1 MINNT
6 FIRSERDADIARIHD
21 VHAAAFGANV
31 GIGGMTD
38 DLRRLAGGFQTLS
51 VVATIDDMVV
61 GHVMVSHAF
70 LDTDRKLVDV
80 AVLSPLGVVPDHQ
93 GQGIGT
99 ALIGAA
105 IKATND
111 LGLPMLFLE
120 GHHKYYGTRGF
131 ENAMD
136 LGVRRPSTR
145 IPPKAFQVA
154 KLSSYDESLTGTF
167 VYRDVHWRHG
177 VGLYRN
183 G

>member
-1 MINNT
+1 MKNNYS
-6 FIRSERDADIARIHD
+6 IRPENSADIEHIRA
-21 VHAAAFGANV
+21 VHTAAFGQDA
-31 GIGGMTD
+31 GIGDMTD
-38 DLRRLAGGFQTLS
+38 DLRGQGGGFKTLS
-51 VVATIDDMVV
+51 HVATLNDRVV

-70 LDTDRKLVDV
+70 LDTDKKLVDV
-80 AVLSPLGVVPDHQ
+80 AVLSPLGVAPNHQ
-93 GQGIGT
+93 EQGIGT
-99 ALIGAA
+99 ALIKAA
-105 IKATND
+105 IKATDD

-120 GHHKYYGTRGF
+120 GHHLFYGTRGF
-131 ENAMD
+131 ENATD

-145 IPPKAFQVA
+145 IPSKAFQVA